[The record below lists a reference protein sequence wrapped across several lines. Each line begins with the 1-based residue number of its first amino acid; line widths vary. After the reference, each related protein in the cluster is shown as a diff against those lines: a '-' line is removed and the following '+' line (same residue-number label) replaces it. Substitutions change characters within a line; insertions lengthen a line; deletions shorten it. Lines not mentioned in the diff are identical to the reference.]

1 MRDERGGFRHE
12 YIKYKRKSKI
22 IFSESTFNLFSIVYS
37 IPNRSGQSGAITPF
51 CHLVDGVPKY
61 PDRNQR
67 DVAFSPQPRSPAFLV
82 PTTTK
87 RNHFAL
93 PPAPT
98 VQKRMEAL
106 ASALVIP
113 LAAASASSPAQQAP
127 SAQPQPA
134 ALQVSEPTRPPRAA
148 SISEPAQ
155 PPRAAR
161 FRRRR
166 HRRNHS
172 ESPPPSSPLHTSASA
187 LNLSQNALYTAEHV
201 ADDSLPAEDADDGA
215 GRNENTRE
223 SELTESA
230 DEGSGDA
237 HTSPSLLSFTA
248 FRNHAR
254 DRARLGRGP
263 ASGGDGLFGKTVFI
277 AAILAVSLHDV
288 KNSCDQE
295 LRPWLLCAAA
305 GVAVYVVAVRALFV
319 FLRPRNREMQEVGS
333 YALYCCMWPLA
344 FFWLAA
350 GCVLSFGGASRG
362 DSCRGTPI
370 RITSLVIC
378 IIAIVYLLLVV
389 TFVACLATISC
400 LVAPE
405 NTARGVGNV
414 MRNRMPTAA
423 SASAVRA
430 LKNVSFDPTDLSGC
444 GLEGLTETAC
454 SICLEGYEAGDHL
467 VALDCEQIVPHVFH
481 KACIQLWF
489 SRSAAC
495 PLCKR
500 NI

>member
-1 MRDERGGFRHE
+1 
-12 YIKYKRKSKI
+12 
-22 IFSESTFNLFSIVYS
+22 
-37 IPNRSGQSGAITPF
+37 
-51 CHLVDGVPKY
+51 
-61 PDRNQR
+61 
-67 DVAFSPQPRSPAFLV
+67 
-82 PTTTK
+82 
-87 RNHFAL
+87 
-93 PPAPT
+93 
-98 VQKRMEAL
+98 MEAL

-134 ALQVSEPTRPPRAA
+134 ALRVSEPPRPPRAA
-148 SISEPAQ
+148 RISEPAQ

-161 FRRRR
+161 VRRRR
-166 HRRNHS
+166 RRRRNLS
-172 ESPPPSSPLHTSASA
+172 EPPPPSSPLHTSASA
-187 LNLSQNALYTAEHV
+187 LNTSQNALYAAAHV
-201 ADDSLPAEDADDGA
+201 ADDSLPAEDADDDPG
-215 GRNENTRE
+215 GNENARE
-223 SELTESA
+223 SELAESA
-230 DEGSGDA
+230 GEGPGDA
-237 HTSPSLLSFTA
+237 RTSPSLLSFTA

-263 ASGGDGLFGKTVFI
+263 ASGGDGLCSKTFVV
-277 AAILAVSLHDV
+277 AIVLAVSLFDV
-288 KNSCDQE
+288 NDDGDVSCDKE

-305 GVAVYVVAVRALFV
+305 GVAVYAVAVRALFV
-319 FLRPRNREMQEVGS
+319 FLRPRYREMQEVGS

-344 FFWLAA
+344 FVWLAA
-350 GCVLSFGGASRG
+350 GCVLSFGGVTR
-362 DSCRGTPI
+362 DTSCRGTLV
-370 RITSLVIC
+370 RIASLVIC

-389 TFVACLATISC
+389 IFVACLATISC

-430 LKNVSFDPTDLSGC
+430 LKNVNFDPTDLAGC